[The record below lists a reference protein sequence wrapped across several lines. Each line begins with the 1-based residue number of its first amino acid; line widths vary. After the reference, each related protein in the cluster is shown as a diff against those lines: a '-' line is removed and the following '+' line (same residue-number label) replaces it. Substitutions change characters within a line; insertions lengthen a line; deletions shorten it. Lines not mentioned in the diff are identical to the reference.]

1 VDEIKNPAT
10 MPGFLLPTETHARV
24 PQSFQREACYF
35 MTERDVLWA
44 RSSTGFGA
52 VSCVVIP
59 LTQHAE
65 ANRTDKANGTG
76 RSVFEGRIAT
86 SLGRNH
92 YYFSAGKFYCLT
104 LAPFLPLPLY
114 LAPVTVRLRGT

>member
-1 VDEIKNPAT
+1 

-24 PQSFQREACYF
+24 PQSFQREDCYF

-52 VSCVVIP
+52 GFLCRFP

-76 RSVFEGRIAT
+76 RSVFEG
-86 SLGRNH
+86 L
-92 YYFSAGKFYCLT
+92 
-104 LAPFLPLPLY
+104 
-114 LAPVTVRLRGT
+114 